1 MIVETNRLMHYSLR
15 AVVHKGVEGGMGEGR
30 GGIYPQDLA
39 MFRDTV
45 GCHIRGVLLSD
56 SG

>member
-30 GGIYPQDLA
+30 GGIYPPGFGNIL
-39 MFRDTV
+39 
-45 GCHIRGVLLSD
+45 GHCWLSH
-56 SG
+56 

>member
-1 MIVETNRLMHYSLR
+1 MIVETNRLMQWFT
-15 AVVHKGVEGGMGEGR
+15 KEWKEGWEKEEEEFT
-30 GGIYPQDLA
+30 PQDLA